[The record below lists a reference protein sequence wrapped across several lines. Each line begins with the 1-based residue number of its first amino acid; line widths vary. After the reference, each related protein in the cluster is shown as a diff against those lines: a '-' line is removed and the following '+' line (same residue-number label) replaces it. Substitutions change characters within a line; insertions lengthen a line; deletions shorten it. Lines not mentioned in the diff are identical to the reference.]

1 MILLALDTT
10 SAVATAALFQ
20 DGRLLDERAA
30 DSAKKHAE
38 TALPLIDELL
48 EANGVSISDVDVF
61 AVDIGP
67 GSFTGVR
74 IGVSLVN
81 ALAFATEKKI
91 VPVNALLS
99 LYTAANEPER
109 PVCALIDARNTN
121 VYAALYR
128 AGREQI
134 APEGAQLDAFLAR
147 VPADAAFVGD
157 IYSGDIYSGDIYLNK
172 AKFPRAKDVGRAALS
187 RLDSAQDA
195 VEPLYLRPSQAE
207 RLKKPAGEG

>member
-48 EANGVSISDVDVF
+48 EANGVSISGVDIF

-81 ALAFATEKKI
+81 ALAFATKKKI

-99 LYTAANEPER
+99 LYTAANEQER
-109 PVCALIDARNTN
+109 PVCALIDARNKN
-121 VYAALYR
+121 VYAVLYQ

-147 VPADAAFVGD
+147 VPADAVFVGD
-157 IYSGDIYSGDIYLNK
+157 IDFSMNSNRDSFE

>member
-48 EANGVSISDVDVF
+48 EANGVSISGVDMF

-81 ALAFATEKKI
+81 ALAFTTGKKV

-99 LYTAANEPER
+99 LYTAANEQER
-109 PVCALIDARNTN
+109 PVCALIDARNKN
-121 VYAALYR
+121 VYAALYQ

-147 VPADAAFVGD
+147 VPADAVFVGD
-157 IYSGDIYSGDIYLNK
+157 IDFSMHSNRNSFE